1 MWQEFKPTILFL
13 VKFGVTYGVLTLL
26 YGWYVSSFNGYDP
39 PRTDGVTAAV
49 SAQTTA
55 ILEGLGYGATQQ
67 QHPTEQ
73 SILVTVEGVESVRI
87 FEGCNGVS
95 MFILF
100 TAFVIAFKGYWK
112 RTLWFIPAGLLFIH
126 LSNLG
131 RLVALSL
138 ISLHYPQHMYF
149 FHKYG
154 FTIIIYGAVFLLWVV
169 WVSKLHRKPKKNI
182 APQPNVT

>member
-26 YGWYVSSFNGYDP
+26 YGWYVSSFNEHDP
-39 PRTDGVTAAV
+39 PRTDGVTQVV
-49 SAQTTA
+49 SAQTTTLLNA
-55 ILEGLGYGATQQ
+55 LGYEAHQQ

-73 SILVTVEGVESVRI
+73 SILVTVDGIESVRI

-100 TAFVIAFKGYWK
+100 TAFVIAFKGYWR
-112 RTLWFIPAGLLFIH
+112 RTLWFIPAGLVFIH

-138 ISLHYPQHMYF
+138 ISIHYPQHMYF

-154 FTIIIYGAVFLLWVV
+154 FTIIIYVAVFLLWVI
-169 WVSKLHRKPKKNI
+169 WVGKLHRQPKPK
-182 APQPNVT
+182 APPQPQTT